1 MICDL
6 DNLEIK
12 IKNLNLNLMDIIMNF
27 KFEIWKFQI
36 LNFKI

>member
-12 IKNLNLNLMDIIMNF
+12 IESLNLNLMDIIMNF
-27 KFEIWKFQI
+27 KI
-36 LNFKI
+36 L

>member
-12 IKNLNLNLMDIIMNF
+12 IENLNLNLMDIFMNF
-27 KFEIWKFQI
+27 KI
-36 LNFKI
+36 L